1 MTSPAIAIAYI
12 RVSTEEQATT
22 GASLAAQEASVRAYC
37 AMRGFTL
44 ADVVTDAG
52 VSAGVPLAERPGGA
66 RVLAALRSR
75 AAGAPRHV
83 VAVKLDRLFR
93 NVVDCVGTAQE
104 WDRRGVSLHLVDL
117 GGQTVDTSS
126 AMGRFMLAV
135 LGAAGELERGLTAER
150 TSSAMRQRL
159 AEGRYIGGRA
169 PYGLQNIDGD
179 LVPCPAEQ
187 AVIAEARALRSAG
200 LTLRAVA
207 AELAGRGHLSRHGTP
222 FVPAAVNA
230 MVAA

>member
-1 MTSPAIAIAYI
+1 
-12 RVSTEEQATT
+12 
-22 GASLAAQEASVRAYC
+22 
-37 AMRGFTL
+37 
-44 ADVVTDAG
+44 
-52 VSAGVPLAERPGGA
+52 
-66 RVLAALRSR
+66 
-75 AAGAPRHV
+75 
-83 VAVKLDRLFR
+83 
-93 NVVDCVGTAQE
+93 
-104 WDRRGVSLHLVDL
+104 
-117 GGQTVDTSS
+117 
-126 AMGRFMLAV
+126 
-135 LGAAGELERGLTAER
+135 LERGLTAER